1 MFNSK
6 NFNFSYIEIFLILSF
21 LICWFSISTSFYDIQ
36 NFVKKEN
43 NNLNDLINL
52 FRQSLNLSVFPI
64 LLGIFFKSF
73 KKIKFRNE
81 FLFVFALS
89 YFLLQIP
96 GLFFSDNSISNL
108 VYVISSCNILL
119 VFALVNI
126 HFDEKKYFIFF
137 YIMLS
142 MLILVTFL
150 NYKTFVNFFISQS
163 SNTLYT
169 FFFSSETFF
178 GKVSPRSTGSSRTL
192 LLILIC
198 SFIIFNKYF
207 EKKNFSKIIFFILLS
222 SFILLFQSRTTIV
235 LLFIFVIS
243 IFIIEK
249 DYSFKKIIKFFLIY
263 LLLPICFVYLI
274 LISKQFF
281 FNEDFL
287 PNLSKFGFKEN
298 LIVITDDFK
307 RPIDPETYSSG
318 RLDDW
323 KSLLSKINTS
333 IILGY
338 GAQGDRFLINQTASN
353 GILYSL
359 SSSGIL
365 GTLFFL
371 LFSLLSLR
379 ILLKNFLNSLHL
391 GLIVSYYSSI
401 VVFVILLRSILES
414 SYAVFSIDFIVI
426 YTFINYLN
434 KFSLKNKDG
443 N

>member
-1 MFNSK
+1 M
-6 NFNFSYIEIFLILSF
+6 
-21 LICWFSISTSFYDIQ
+21 
-36 NFVKKEN
+36 
-43 NNLNDLINL
+43 
-52 FRQSLNLSVFPI
+52 
-64 LLGIFFKSF
+64 
-73 KKIKFRNE
+73 
-81 FLFVFALS
+81 
-89 YFLLQIP
+89 
-96 GLFFSDNSISNL
+96 
-108 VYVISSCNILL
+108 
-119 VFALVNI
+119 
-126 HFDEKKYFIFF
+126 
-137 YIMLS
+137 
-142 MLILVTFL
+142 
-150 NYKTFVNFFISQS
+150 
-163 SNTLYT
+163 
-169 FFFSSETFF
+169 
-178 GKVSPRSTGSSRTL
+178 
-192 LLILIC
+192 IC

-207 EKKNFSKIIFFILLS
+207 EKKNFSKIIFFIFLS

-287 PNLSKFGFKEN
+287 SNLSKFGFKEN

-371 LFSLLSLR
+371 LFH
-379 ILLKNFLNSLHL
+379 F
-391 GLIVSYYSSI
+391 
-401 VVFVILLRSILES
+401 
-414 SYAVFSIDFIVI
+414 
-426 YTFINYLN
+426 YLYG
-434 KFSLKNKDG
+434 FY
-443 N
+443 